1 MFLCKI
7 LPLYNKSFNIL
18 LFFSHRIHIS
28 EYILI
33 TKWKGDF
40 MNYLY
45 PIIISFLMIF
55 LSELG
60 DKTQLLVLSFTSKHK
75 ASTILLGVALGSFFS
90 HGVAILFG
98 SVLGNLENNNIHNI
112 LELITYSSFILLGII
127 TLLSKDD
134 NTDSTQ
140 NKTLLKKLTKLPIN
154 YSLIIGTVIAIGEF
168 GDKTFLASIGLGV
181 KYSSYKLLLIL
192 GAVLGMVVSDF
203 LAIFLGKF
211 LNNKISEKN
220 MKKISGILF
229 LIFGFLGFFS

>member
-1 MFLCKI
+1 
-7 LPLYNKSFNIL
+7 
-18 LFFSHRIHIS
+18 
-28 EYILI
+28 
-33 TKWKGDF
+33 

-60 DKTQLLVLSFTSKHK
+60 DKTKLLVLSFTSKHK

-181 KYSSYKLLLIL
+181 KYSSYKLLLIF

>member
-1 MFLCKI
+1 
-7 LPLYNKSFNIL
+7 
-18 LFFSHRIHIS
+18 
-28 EYILI
+28 
-33 TKWKGDF
+33 

-75 ASTILLGVALGSFFS
+75 ASTILLGVALGSFFC
-90 HGVAILFG
+90 HGVAFLFG

-181 KYSSYKLLLIL
+181 KYSSYKLLLIF

>member
-1 MFLCKI
+1 
-7 LPLYNKSFNIL
+7 
-18 LFFSHRIHIS
+18 
-28 EYILI
+28 
-33 TKWKGDF
+33 

-75 ASTILLGVALGSFFS
+75 ASTILLGVTLGSFFS

-181 KYSSYKLLLIL
+181 KYSSYKLLLIF

>member
-1 MFLCKI
+1 
-7 LPLYNKSFNIL
+7 
-18 LFFSHRIHIS
+18 
-28 EYILI
+28 
-33 TKWKGDF
+33 

-181 KYSSYKLLLIL
+181 KYSSYKLLLIF

-229 LIFGFLGFFS
+229 LIFGFLGFYS

>member
-1 MFLCKI
+1 
-7 LPLYNKSFNIL
+7 
-18 LFFSHRIHIS
+18 
-28 EYILI
+28 
-33 TKWKGDF
+33 

-75 ASTILLGVALGSFFS
+75 ASTILLGIALGSFLS

-181 KYSSYKLLLIL
+181 KYSSYKLLLIF

>member
-1 MFLCKI
+1 M
-7 LPLYNKSFNIL
+7 S
-18 LFFSHRIHIS
+18 
-28 EYILI
+28 
-33 TKWKGDF
+33 
-40 MNYLY
+40 
-45 PIIISFLMIF
+45 
-55 LSELG
+55 
-60 DKTQLLVLSFTSKHK
+60 
-75 ASTILLGVALGSFFS
+75 LGSFFS

-181 KYSSYKLLLIL
+181 KYSSYKLLLIF
-192 GAVLGMVVSDF
+192 GAVLGMVVSD

>member
-1 MFLCKI
+1 
-7 LPLYNKSFNIL
+7 
-18 LFFSHRIHIS
+18 
-28 EYILI
+28 
-33 TKWKGDF
+33 

>member
-1 MFLCKI
+1 
-7 LPLYNKSFNIL
+7 
-18 LFFSHRIHIS
+18 
-28 EYILI
+28 
-33 TKWKGDF
+33 

-75 ASTILLGVALGSFFS
+75 ASTILLGIALGSFLS

-229 LIFGFLGFFS
+229 LIFGFLGFYS